1 MVGGLTSCGTG
12 GEVEWYAC
20 TTGPGHVN
28 QCYNWPKPLDAGP
41 KPWYSMSMKNNKAMN
56 LSQLAAAG
64 TALDLVVADVQ
75 GQIKFTKLATRKPR
89 QHQLA
94 FTTGYRTTGVRAA
107 GVKIRG
113 GNGHNA
119 GGKVG

>member
-1 MVGGLTSCGTG
+1 
-12 GEVEWYAC
+12 
-20 TTGPGHVN
+20 
-28 QCYNWPKPLDAGP
+28 
-41 KPWYSMSMKNNKAMN
+41 MSMKNNKAMN

-113 GNGHNA
+113 GNGSNA

>member
-1 MVGGLTSCGTG
+1 
-12 GEVEWYAC
+12 
-20 TTGPGHVN
+20 
-28 QCYNWPKPLDAGP
+28 
-41 KPWYSMSMKNNKAMN
+41 MSMKNNQAMN
-56 LSQLAAAG
+56 LSQLAATG
-64 TALDLVVADVQ
+64 TRLDLAIADAR
-75 GQIKFTKLATRKPR
+75 GILKFTKLATVKPR
-89 QHQLA
+89 TSQLA